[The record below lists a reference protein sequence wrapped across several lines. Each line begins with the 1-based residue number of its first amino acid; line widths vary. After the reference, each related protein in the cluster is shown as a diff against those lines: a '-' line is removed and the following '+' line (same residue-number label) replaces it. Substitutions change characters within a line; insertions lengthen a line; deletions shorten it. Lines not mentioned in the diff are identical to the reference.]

1 MKILLAFDSF
11 KGCMTS
17 LQAGEAARRGVL
29 SAMPDAETE
38 VLAVADGGEGMSAAV
53 YANGTGEVV
62 AADAVDPLSRPI
74 RAEYT
79 YDCLTQSAY
88 IDFAAA
94 SGLTLLA
101 DAEKSA
107 VKSTSFGTGML
118 MADAIRRGARHIF
131 LGLGGSATND
141 AGLGALQALGAKFTD
156 ESGCE
161 ITHAYCGADMV
172 RTCGIDTTALTS
184 ALHGI
189 RLTLLCDVDNPFCGQ
204 RGAVAVF
211 ARQKWADADEM
222 RMLEEGMNHV
232 GEVMKKCGFTDV
244 FQLQGAGAGGGAGG
258 GFAALAGGEI
268 VPGAE
273 SVLKLCGFD
282 EKLTCCDLVMTGEGK
297 SDRQTLAGKLPYT
310 VMTTA
315 RRHGVPTALFCG
327 AAEDADA
334 LEKAGFAAVTDINGS
349 MKSGD
354 FMSVEVASQRLAAA
368 VADSLTGGA
377 VLRGRK

>member
-1 MKILLAFDSF
+1 MKVLLAFDSF

-38 VLAVADGGEGMSAAV
+38 VLAVADGGEGRSAAV
-53 YANGTGEVV
+53 YAGGIGEVV
-62 AADAVDPLSRPI
+62 TADAVDPLLRPI

-79 YDCLTQSAY
+79 YDGQTQSAY

-118 MADAIRRGARHIF
+118 IADAMRRGARHIY

-156 ESGCE
+156 ESGGE
-161 ITHAYCGADMV
+161 ITHAYCGADMA
-172 RTCGIDTTALTS
+172 RTCGIDTSALTA
-184 ALHGI
+184 ALRGM
-189 RLTLLCDVDNPFCGQ
+189 RVTLLCDVDNPFCGG

-211 ARQKWADADEM
+211 ARQKGASADEM
-222 RMLEEGMNHV
+222 RLLEEGMNRI

-244 FQLQGAGAGGGAGG
+244 FQLSGAGAAGGAGG
-258 GFAALAGGEI
+258 GFAALAGGGI

-273 SVLKLCGFD
+273 SVLRLCGFD
-282 EKLTCCDLVMTGEGK
+282 GKLAGCDLVMTGEGK

-310 VMTTA
+310 VMKAA
-315 RRHGVPTALFCG
+315 RSHGVPTALFCG
-327 AAEDADA
+327 AMEDADA
-334 LEKAGFAAVTDINGS
+334 LKKAGFAAVTDINGS

-354 FMSVEVASQRLAAA
+354 FMSAEVASQRLSAA
-368 VADSLTGGA
+368 VADTLALGA

>member
-53 YANGTGEVV
+53 YANGIGEVV
-62 AADAVDPLSRPI
+62 TADAVGPLLRPI
-74 RAEYT
+74 CAEYT
-79 YDCLTQSAY
+79 YDCQAQSAY

-118 MADAIRRGARHIF
+118 MADAIRHGARHIY

-172 RTCGIDTTALTS
+172 RTCGIDTS
-184 ALHGI
+184 ALRGI

-204 RGAVAVF
+204 QGAVSVF
-211 ARQKWADADEM
+211 ARQKGAAEDEM
-222 RMLEEGMNHV
+222 RLLEKGMNHV
-232 GEVMKKCGFTDV
+232 GEVMKNCGFTDV
-244 FQLQGAGAGGGAGG
+244 FQLRGAGAAGGAGG

-273 SVLKLCGFD
+273 SVLTLCGFD
-282 EKLTCCDLVMTGEGK
+282 DKLAGCDLVMTGEGK
-297 SDRQTLAGKLPYT
+297 SDSQTLAGKLPYT

-327 AAEDADA
+327 ALEDADA
-334 LEKAGFAAVTDINGS
+334 LKKAGFAAVTDINGS
-349 MKSGD
+349 MKSGN
-354 FMSVEVASQRLAAA
+354 FMSADVASQRLSAA
-368 VADSLTGGA
+368 VSDCLTAGA
-377 VLRGRK
+377 VLRGRE

>member
-17 LQAGEAARRGVL
+17 LQAGEAARLGVL

-62 AADAVDPLSRPI
+62 TADTVDPLLRPI
-74 RAEYT
+74 CAEYT
-79 YDCLTQSAY
+79 YDCQAQSAY

-118 MADAIRRGARHIF
+118 MADAIRHGAQHIF

-172 RTCGIDTTALTS
+172 HTCGIDTS
-184 ALHGI
+184 ALATSLRGI

-204 RGAVAVF
+204 HGAVAVF
-211 ARQKWADADEM
+211 ARQKGAAEDEM
-222 RMLEEGMNHV
+222 RLLEEGMNRV
-232 GEVMKKCGFTDV
+232 GKVMKKCGFTDV
-244 FQLQGAGAGGGAGG
+244 FQLRGAGAAGGAGG

-268 VPGAE
+268 VSGAE
-273 SVLKLCGFD
+273 SVLTLCGFD
-282 EKLTCCDLVMTGEGK
+282 DKLAGCDLVMTGEGK
-297 SDRQTLAGKLPYT
+297 SDSQTLAGKLPYT

-327 AAEDADA
+327 ALEDADA
-334 LEKAGFAAVTDINGS
+334 LRKAGFTAVIDINGS

-354 FMSVEVASQRLAAA
+354 FMSADVASQRLSAA
-368 VADSLTGGA
+368 VSDCLTAGA
-377 VLRGRK
+377 VLRGRE

>member
-29 SAMPDAETE
+29 SAIPDAETQ
-38 VLAVADGGEGMSAAV
+38 VLAVADGGEGMSAAI

-62 AADAVDPLSRPI
+62 AADAVDPLSRPV

-79 YDCLTQSAY
+79 YDCQTQSAY

-94 SGLTLLA
+94 SGLTLHA

-118 MADAIRRGARHIF
+118 MADAILRGARHIF

-156 ESGCE
+156 ESGGE
-161 ITHAYCGADMV
+161 ITHAYCGADMTH
-172 RTCGIDTTALTS
+172 TCGIDTSALTA
-184 ALHGI
+184 ALRGI

-211 ARQKWADADEM
+211 ARQKGATADEL
-222 RMLEEGMNHV
+222 RMLEEGMKHI
-232 GEVMKKCGFTDV
+232 GDVMKQCGFTDV
-244 FQLQGAGAGGGAGG
+244 FQLSGAGAAGGAGG

-273 SVLKLCGFD
+273 SVLRLCGFD
-282 EKLTCCDLVMTGEGK
+282 EKLSGCDLVMTGEGK

-310 VMTTA
+310 VMKAA

-327 AAEDADA
+327 AVEDADA
-334 LEKAGFAAVTDINGS
+334 LRKAGFAAVTDINGS

-354 FMSVEVASQRLAAA
+354 FMSAA
-368 VADSLTGGA
+368 VATQRLSAAVSDCLARGA
-377 VLRGRK
+377 VLRGRE